1 MPYYSLEEVQ
11 RIIGARW
18 LQRGSTE
25 DGVQQLL
32 LDSRGIASHRGAL
45 FFALAGPRHDG
56 HRFVSAAYAA
66 GVRQFVVRQDVPLP
80 DLPGASVLGVP
91 DTLQALQTLAAH
103 HRRRFSLPVIGIT
116 GSNGKTIVKEWLHHL
131 IGRRHR
137 VVRSPKSYNS
147 QVGVPLSVWAIE
159 AEHTLGI
166 FEAGISQMGEM
177 ARLSRIIQPQI
188 GIFTNI
194 GPAHREGFPSEEV
207 KLQEKMRLFDAA
219 EQLVFCADH
228 HPIAAAAE
236 AWVGRQPGR
245 RLFAWTLKGC
255 ASASVRFYRVGSK
268 RSNGLETVLRVE
280 RYWPE
285 GGAERCRLV
294 LPFADEA
301 SIENACHCIAVL
313 LLLGVPVRAFR
324 PRLKQ
329 LEPIDMRLSWKP
341 GVNRCAVLDDSYSN
355 DPASLRI
362 ALQAARQQWRDGRI
376 TLILSDFLQAGANK
390 RRLYT
395 SVAQLLR
402 DYRIDR
408 LIAVGSAVR
417 LLEEELSAVMSVA
430 AYPDTDALLQD
441 LPRLDFHDELIIV
454 KGARAFAFERV
465 VRRLEQKAHRT
476 VLEVSLDAVAHNLGV
491 FSRYLTPGTKI
502 MVMLKAAGYGSGAVE
517 LGRVLAFH
525 GVDYLGVA
533 YAAEGVELRQGKI
546 RLPILVLN
554 PEPSAFDT
562 ILRHQLEPE
571 VYSAGLLE
579 ELIGAVGRRHSILV
593 HLKLDT
599 GMHRLGLTAGDLPAV
614 LERLKQ
620 YPNLRVQS
628 VFSHLVAS
636 DASQHDAFTHAQA
649 AEFIRLYE
657 QVAQALGYRPL
668 RHLVN
673 SAGIARFPQYHFDM
687 VRLGI
692 GLYGVAG
699 GSVADRLR
707 PVHTLKASVSQVKTL
722 PAGATVGY
730 QRKGRLLR
738 PSRIATISIG
748 YADGLLRLA
757 GNGRFS
763 VLIRGRRAP
772 TVGNIC
778 MDMAMVD
785 VTDIPGVQEG
795 DEVTIFGEQPTLQ
808 ELAECLQTIPY
819 EVLTN
824 ISERVKRIYWQE

>member
-11 RIIGARW
+11 QIIGAQW
-18 LQRGSTE
+18 LQRGDTE
-25 DGVQQLL
+25 EGVQQLL
-32 LDSRGIASHRGAL
+32 LDSRSIASHKGAL
-45 FFALAGPRHDG
+45 FFALVGRRHDG

-80 DLPGASVLGVP
+80 DLPGASVLGVS

-131 IGRRHR
+131 IGRRYC

-245 RLFAWTLKGC
+245 KLFAWTLKGR

-280 RYWPE
+280 RDGPE

-301 SIENACHCIAVL
+301 FIENACHCIAVL

-324 PRLKQ
+324 SRLKQ

-395 SVAQLLR
+395 AVAQLLR

-430 AYPDTDALLQD
+430 AYPDTDALLHD

-517 LGRVLAFH
+517 LGRALAFY

-579 ELIGAVGRRHSILV
+579 GLIGAVGRRHSMLV

-636 DASQHDAFTHAQA
+636 DAPQHDAFTHAQA

-657 QVAQALGYRPL
+657 QIAEALGYRPL
-668 RHLVN
+668 RHLLN

-692 GLYGVAG
+692 GLYGVAS
-699 GSVADRLR
+699 GSTADRLR
-707 PVHTLKASVSQVKTL
+707 PVHTLKARVSQVKSL

-730 QRKGRLLR
+730 QRKGRLLQ

-795 DEVTIFGEQPTLQ
+795 DEVTIFGGQPTLQ